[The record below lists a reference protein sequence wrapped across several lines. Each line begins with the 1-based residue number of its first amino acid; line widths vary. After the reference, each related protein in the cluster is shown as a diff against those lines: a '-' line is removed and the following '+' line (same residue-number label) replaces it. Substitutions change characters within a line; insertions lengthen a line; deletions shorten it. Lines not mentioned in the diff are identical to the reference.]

1 MPRKVAEWIGRNDD
15 AMPPVSVFDRLYDK
29 QGGKDAITGVAFQ
42 PGDKV
47 IRDHIVPL
55 ADGGKNEE
63 ANLQLI
69 LLDTHKP
76 KTAAEA
82 TARAETRRMHEK
94 HRGYVRKAPSFAT
107 NRNGRFKKRMDGT
120 VVLR

>member
-1 MPRKVAEWIGRNDD
+1 
-15 AMPPVSVFDRLYDK
+15 MPPRSVFDRLWEK

-42 PGDKV
+42 TGDKIV
-47 IRDHIVPL
+47 RDHIVPL
-55 ADGGKNEE
+55 ADGGKNVES
-63 ANLQLI
+63 NLQLI

-82 TARAETRRMHEK
+82 TARAETRRIHEK
-94 HRGYVRKAPSFAT
+94 HRGYVRRQSGFAT
-107 NRNGRFKKRMDGT
+107 NRDGKFKKRMDGT